1 MLIYNHNK
9 EFLGIDESDLKAFSI
24 SNLEEL
30 KSQTADFADLF
41 VKVPGFI
48 HNFKQIHWIDYVACG
63 ESGEEQKVI
72 IKIKDKSYLASLTI
86 KTIYLM
92 DSPSQKA
99 YIVNLNNIRNLS
111 ANESQTLLT
120 SAEQQSVAKPIATP
134 KAAKPIEKQ
143 KDLPIEGKVL
153 PQAVFDPY
161 DIHPDEVAP
170 TIEQNMAPIAHLEIK
185 PIDEAKKE
193 IKEVIE
199 HSKFAEEPLI
209 KETHKAEQII
219 DNVDDKE
226 DALFANYTYNP
237 QVPSDD
243 LGLPID
249 LIEEFVED
257 FIAQA
262 NSFKTNLYDSMKSG
276 DINNLKVLAHKLKGV
291 AANLKIEDALD
302 ALTKINLSQEL
313 DVIQTNLDRFYKI
326 ILKLSNKRDVYIEPE
341 AKSEAKSEIKE
352 VEDDF
357 ILTFKDDTFNH
368 KAKKT
373 LSDFDTDTTSDIKI
387 NDSHVPDFIELPELA
402 DDEFL
407 RQPLKLDENEKY
419 DEDLSFLDAEIENN
433 KSFFNEKFLDAE
445 ALYDKKIAAHEIGLD
460 MESFNALFE
469 DYMIESRELANLI
482 TKSIQESDLA
492 KSKNAAIKLKG
503 MSENMRVHN
512 FDNDLEI
519 IINAND
525 TADLYIVGE
534 NIILMLDA
542 LSNIKG

>member
-1 MLIYNHNK
+1 MLIYSHDK

-24 SNLEEL
+24 SNLTEL
-30 KSQTADFADLF
+30 QSQTADFADLF
-41 VKVPGFI
+41 VKIPGYI
-48 HNFKQIHWIDYVACG
+48 HNFKNIHWIDYVACG

-72 IKIKDKSYLASLTI
+72 IKIKDKSYLTSISI
-86 KTIYLM
+86 KTIYLI
-92 DSPSQKA
+92 DNPSQKA

-111 ANESQTLLT
+111 VSESQTLLA
-120 SAEQQSVAKPIATP
+120 SAEQQSVAKPIETP

-143 KDLPIEGKVL
+143 DLPLEEKVL

-161 DIHPDEVAP
+161 DLHPNEVAP
-170 TIEQNMAPIAHLEIK
+170 TIEQNITPVTPLDEVKEEIEPIQA
-185 PIDEAKKE
+185 
-193 IKEVIE
+193 
-199 HSKFAEEPLI
+199 AENTLL
-209 KETHKAEQII
+209 KETLKAEQII

-226 DALFANYTYNP
+226 DALFANYIYNP
-237 QVPSDD
+237 QVPSED

-262 NSFKTNLYDSMKSG
+262 TSFKTNLYDSMKSG

-291 AANLKIEDALD
+291 AANLRIEDALD
-302 ALTKINLSQEL
+302 ALTKINLSQNL

-326 ILKLSNKRDVYIEPE
+326 ILKLSNKTIEP
-341 AKSEAKSEIKE
+341 EAKSEIKE

-368 KAKKT
+368 KAKKSS
-373 LSDFDTDTTSDIKI
+373 SDFDTDTTSDIKI
-387 NDSHVPDFIELPELA
+387 SDSHVPDFIELPELA

-407 RQPLKLDENEKY
+407 KQPIELDKSEIY
-419 DEDLSFLDAEIENN
+419 DEDLLFLDDKI
-433 KSFFNEKFLDAE
+433 DAQE
-445 ALYDKKIAAHEIGLD
+445 LYDKRRAAHEIGLD
-460 MESFNALFE
+460 MESFNVLFE

-512 FDNDLEI
+512 FDNDLEM
-519 IINAND
+519 IINADN
-525 TADLYIVGE
+525 TTNLYIVGE

>member
-1 MLIYNHNK
+1 MLIYNHDK
-9 EFLGIDESDLKAFSI
+9 EFLGIDESDLKALSI
-24 SNLEEL
+24 SNLTEL
-30 KSQTADFADLF
+30 QSQAADFADLF
-41 VKVPGFI
+41 VKTPGYI
-48 HNFKQIHWIDYVACG
+48 HNFKNIHWIDYIACG

-72 IKIKDKSYLASLTI
+72 IKIKDKSYMASISI
-86 KTIYLM
+86 KTIYLR
-92 DSPSQKA
+92 DNPSQKA
-99 YIVNLNNIRNLS
+99 YIINLNNIRNLS
-111 ANESQTLLT
+111 ASESQTLLA
-120 SAEQQSVAKPIATP
+120 SAEQQSLEKPTVTP

-143 KDLPIEGKVL
+143 KDLPLEEKVL
-153 PQAVFDPY
+153 PQAIFDPY
-161 DIHPDEVAP
+161 DLHPDEVAP
-170 TIEQNMAPIAHLEIK
+170 TIEQDITPVAALDTK
-185 PIDEAKKE
+185 PIDEAKEEVKE
-193 IKEVIE
+193 EVKPRE
-199 HSKFAEEPLI
+199 TAENTLL
-209 KETHKAEQII
+209 KETPKAEQII

-226 DALFANYTYNP
+226 DDLFANYTYNP

-262 NSFKTNLYDSMKSG
+262 NSFKTNLYDSMKNG

-291 AANLKIEDALD
+291 AANLRIEDALD
-302 ALTKINLSQEL
+302 ALTKINLSHDL

-326 ILKLSNKRDVYIEPE
+326 ILKLSNKKDILIEPE
-341 AKSEAKSEIKE
+341 VKSEIKE

-368 KAKKT
+368 KAKKSR
-373 LSDFDTDTTSDIKI
+373 SDFDAHTTSDIKI
-387 NDSHVPDFIELPELA
+387 SDSHVPDFIELPELA

-407 RQPLKLDENEKY
+407 KQPIKLEESEIY
-419 DEDLSFLDAEIENN
+419 DEDLLFLDDKIDTQE
-433 KSFFNEKFLDAE
+433 
-445 ALYDKKIAAHEIGLD
+445 LYDKKRAAHEIGLD
-460 MESFNALFE
+460 MESFNVLFE

-482 TKSIQESDLA
+482 TKSIQENDLT

-512 FDNDLEI
+512 FDNDLEM
-519 IINAND
+519 IINADD
-525 TADLYIVGE
+525 TANLYVVGE